1 MYARVTTFKV
11 DPARLQEL
19 SAKIEEMGPRAKAL
33 PGMVD
38 AYAAW
43 RGDGQGVVV
52 AIYRSKEDADRGRRP
67 HPGPVGRPGRPAERR
82 AEDRRLRERRA
93 RHGLSVERGRRIRR
107 RSPRPDLP
115 SSAVALA
122 PRQQQL
128 LDLARRAAAG

>member
-19 SAKIEEMGPRAKAL
+19 PAKIKEMGPRAKAL

-52 AIYRSKEDADRGRRP
+52 AIYRSKEDADR
-67 HPGPVGRPGRPAERR
+67 
-82 AEDRRLRERRA
+82 
-93 RHGLSVERGRRIRR
+93 
-107 RSPRPDLP
+107 
-115 SSAVALA
+115 AVARIQVLWG
-122 PRQQQL
+122 
-128 LDLARRAAAG
+128 DLAGLLSGAPKTDAYETAAHVTA